1 MNETSGPNQL
11 AALIEAKIGEI
22 EAQRA
27 DASPGDERRELQRL
41 LQQNRRLLRWC
52 KTRAG
57 YRAEPSNDASLTGD
71 AA

>member
-1 MNETSGPNQL
+1 MNVMSGPNQL

-57 YRAEPSNDASLTGD
+57 YRANSPNDVNSTGD
-71 AA
+71 TA